1 MDLVVK
7 QITNK
12 IMKQIFRTLR
22 YVWLALLPAVI
33 LLAACAPAMPP
44 GAAETQAA
52 LVQALE
58 TARAQPTAASTTVPI
73 ATALPPDVVDM
84 GGAELVKLSGEVRSG
99 RSLLVQLDGGSQ
111 IVFSAGSVFTI
122 SEFGTDPAN
131 AKTRVQLDMGEV
143 YVALKGGSLDVIT
156 PSGSASVSGSLLGI
170 TLVPGSTELVATCM
184 EGVVILQREGVEVT
198 VPPGQRAAVS
208 NENPAPAVGGA
219 MAPAELAGW
228 AVNVTA
234 SIEVMT
240 TLVSAEQLVAMA
252 GALPMGDARGA
263 AALGTLVEQ
272 VSPDTLGLMV
282 NALPAATLGTAL
294 QVLEARAPDNPKLAE
309 MLAIVPE
316 AKLGGIVE
324 ALASTPAGS
333 AAAMSVVAQLPPERL
348 AAAVGQMSPQG
359 VGTMVGM
366 LGAPERAATL
376 KNLVAAVPEANMAT
390 LVVALSQDPAR
401 AEQAKAL
408 TFVLPPERLLK
419 ALEAVSARPDAA
431 AVLGNLTTVIP
442 KEQFDSALAAPGAQ
456 PGSVLGNAV
465 DAIKNLIA
473 PPAESAAPAQPVQ
486 PGQAPAQPAQP
497 GQAPAQPVQPPKPGQ
512 VPAQPVQPV
521 QPPKPGQVPAQ
532 PVQPPAQPVQPQ
544 PGPATAPPQFVG
556 TASP

>member
-1 MDLVVK
+1 MVK
-7 QITNK
+7 QTPIN
-12 IMKQIFRTLR
+12 IVMQIFNVLR
-22 YVWLALLPAVI
+22 FLCLAVLPAALV
-33 LLAACAPAMPP
+33 LAGCAPAAPD
-44 GAAETQAA
+44 GAAETQATLVAA
-52 LVQALE
+52 LA
-58 TARAQPTAASTTVPI
+58 TARAQPTAASTAVPV

-122 SEFGTDPAN
+122 SEFGPDPAS
-131 AKTRVQLDMGEV
+131 AQTRIELTQGEV
-143 YVALKGGSLDVIT
+143 YVALKGGSLDVVT
-156 PSGSASVSGSLLGI
+156 PSGNASVTGSLLGI
-170 TLVPGSTELVATCM
+170 TLVPGTTELVATCM
-184 EGVVILQREGVEVT
+184 DGVVKLQREGVEVT

-228 AVNVTA
+228 AVNVSE
-234 SIEVMT
+234 SIQVMT
-240 TLVSAEQLVAMA
+240 TLVSAEQLVAVA
-252 GALPMGDARGA
+252 GALPAGDARGA

-272 VSPDTLGLMV
+272 VSPETLGLMV
-282 NALPAATLGTAL
+282 TALPAATLGTAL

-324 ALASTPAGS
+324 ALAATPAGN

-390 LVVALSQDPAR
+390 VMVALSQDPAR
-401 AEQAKAL
+401 VEQAKAL
-408 TFVLPPERLLK
+408 TAALPPERLLK
-419 ALEAVSARPDAA
+419 ALQSVNNRPDAA
-431 AVLGNLTTVIP
+431 AALGTLTTVIP
-442 KEQFDSALAAPGAQ
+442 AAKLDEALASPGVTLASALGAA
-456 PGSVLGNAV
+456 VE
-465 DAIKNLIA
+465 AIKTL
-473 PPAESAAPAQPVQ
+473 VQ
-486 PGQAPAQPAQP
+486 
-497 GQAPAQPVQPPKPGQ
+497 
-512 VPAQPVQPV
+512 PAQPVQPV
-521 QPPKPGQVPAQ
+521 QP
-532 PVQPPAQPVQPQ
+532 VQPPP
-544 PGPATAPPQFVG
+544 TAQFVG

>member
-1 MDLVVK
+1 MVK
-7 QITNK
+7 QMK
-12 IMKQIFRTLR
+12 INFVMRMVKNLR
-22 YVWLALLPAVI
+22 WACMAFVPAV
-33 LLAACAPAMPP
+33 LVLAACAPAAPD

-52 LVQALE
+52 LVAALE
-58 TARAQPTAASTTVPI
+58 TARAQPTAASTAAPV

-122 SEFGTDPAN
+122 SEFGTDPAS
-131 AKTRVQLDMGEV
+131 AQTRIELTQGEV
-143 YVALKGGSLDVIT
+143 YVALKGGSLDVVT
-156 PSGSASVSGSLLGI
+156 PSGNASVTGSLLGI
-170 TLVPGSTELVATCM
+170 TLVPGTTELVATCM
-184 EGVVILQREGVEVT
+184 DGVVKLQREGVEVT

-219 MAPAELAGW
+219 MAAAELAGW
-228 AVNVTA
+228 AVNVSE
-234 SIEVMT
+234 SIQVMT
-240 TLVSAEQLVAMA
+240 TLVSAEQLVAVA
-252 GALPMGDARGA
+252 GALPAGDARGA

-272 VSPDTLGLMV
+272 VSPETLGLMV
-282 NALPAATLGTAL
+282 TALPAATLGTAL

-324 ALASTPAGS
+324 ALAATPAGN

-359 VGTMVGM
+359 VGAMVGM

-376 KNLVAAVPEANMAT
+376 KNLVAAVPEANMAN
-390 LVVALSQDPAR
+390 VMVALAQDPAR

-408 TFVLPPERLLK
+408 TAALPPERLFK
-419 ALEAVSARPDAA
+419 ALEVVSARPDSAA
-431 AVLGNLTTVIP
+431 AFGNLTIVIP
-442 KEQFDSALAAPGAQ
+442 KEQLDLALASPGTQ
-456 PGSVLGNAV
+456 SRSVLGA
-465 DAIKNLIA
+465 ALETIKNWVA
-473 PPAESAAPAQPVQ
+473 PLAVLAPA
-486 PGQAPAQPAQP
+486 AEPAS
-497 GQAPAQPVQPPKPGQ
+497 
-512 VPAQPVQPV
+512 
-521 QPPKPGQVPAQ
+521 
-532 PVQPPAQPVQPQ
+532 PAQPVQPQ

>member
-1 MDLVVK
+1 MR
-7 QITNK
+7 NYN
-12 IMKQIFRTLR
+12 TLR
-22 YVWLALLPAVI
+22 LVGCAFLPAV
-33 LLAACAPAMPP
+33 LALAACTPALPE

-52 LVQALE
+52 LVQLLE
-58 TARAQPTAASTTVPI
+58 TARAQPTAASTTVPT
-73 ATALPPDVVDM
+73 ATALPPDVVDI
-84 GGAELVKLSGEVRSG
+84 GGSELVTLSGAVRAG

-122 SEFGTDPAN
+122 SEFGADPAN

-156 PSGSASVSGSLLGI
+156 PSGSASVTGSLLGI

-184 EGVVILQREGVEVT
+184 DGVVKLQREGVEVT

-228 AVNVTA
+228 AVNVTE
-234 SIEVMT
+234 SIQVMT

-252 GALPMGDARGA
+252 GVLPVNDARGA

-272 VSPDTLGLMV
+272 VSPDTLGSLV

-324 ALASTPAGS
+324 ALAATPAGS
-333 AAAMSVVAQLPPERL
+333 AAAVSVVAQLPPERL

-359 VGTMVGM
+359 VGAMVGM
-366 LGAPERAATL
+366 LAAPERAATL

-390 LVVALSQDPAR
+390 VVVALSQDPAR

-408 TFVLPPERLLK
+408 TSVLPPERLLK

-431 AVLGNLTTVIP
+431 DVLGNLITVIP
-442 KEQFDSALAAPGAQ
+442 KEQFDSALAASGAQ
-456 PGSVLGNAV
+456 SGLGLGAALETIWNVVAATAV
-465 DAIKNLIA
+465 GA
-473 PPAESAAPAQPVQ
+473 PTAP
-486 PGQAPAQPAQP
+486 
-497 GQAPAQPVQPPKPGQ
+497 PVQPPT
-512 VPAQPVQPV
+512 
-521 QPPKPGQVPAQ
+521 
-532 PVQPPAQPVQPQ
+532 

>member
-1 MDLVVK
+1 MVK
-7 QITNK
+7 QMKIK
-12 IMKQIFRTLR
+12 IMMRIVNNLR
-22 YVWLALLPAVI
+22 WVCLVFVPAV
-33 LLAACAPAMPP
+33 LVLAACAPALPL

-52 LVQALE
+52 LVQALA
-58 TARAQPTAASTTVPI
+58 TARAQPPAAITAVPT

-84 GGAELVKLSGEVRSG
+84 GGAELVKLSGEVRAG

-131 AKTRVQLDMGEV
+131 AQTRIELTLGEV
-143 YVALKGGSLDVIT
+143 YVALKGGSLDVNT

-184 EGVVILQREGVEVT
+184 EGVVKLKREGVEVT

-208 NENPAPAVGGA
+208 NESPAPAVGGA

-252 GALPMGDARGA
+252 GALPVGDARGA
-263 AALGTLVEQ
+263 AALGTLVEK

-282 NALPAATLGTAL
+282 NALPAATLGAAL

-324 ALASTPAGS
+324 ALAATPAGN

-359 VGTMVGM
+359 VGAMVGM
-366 LGAPERAATL
+366 LAAPERAATL

-390 LVVALSQDPAR
+390 VMVALAQDPAR
-401 AEQAKAL
+401 AEQTKAL
-408 TFVLPPERLLK
+408 TAALPPERLLK
-419 ALEAVSARPDAA
+419 ALEAVNARPDAA

-442 KEQFDSALAAPGAQ
+442 KEQLDGALASSGAQ
-456 PGSVLGNAV
+456 PGSALGAAV
-465 DAIKNLIA
+465 DAIKKLV
-473 PPAESAAPAQPVQ
+473 E
-486 PGQAPAQPAQP
+486 PAQPAQP
-497 GQAPAQPVQPPKPGQ
+497 VPQPAQPAQPVPQPAQPVPQPKPGQ

-521 QPPKPGQVPAQ
+521 QPPVQ
-532 PVQPPAQPVQPQ
+532 PVQPVQPK
-544 PGPATAPPQFVG
+544 PGQATAPPAPPPQFVG

>member
-1 MDLVVK
+1 MR
-7 QITNK
+7 NYN
-12 IMKQIFRTLR
+12 TLR
-22 YVWLALLPAVI
+22 LVGCAFLPAV
-33 LLAACAPAMPP
+33 LALAACTPALPP

-58 TARAQPTAASTTVPI
+58 TARAQPTAASTAVPT
-73 ATALPPDVVDM
+73 ATALPPDVVDI
-84 GGAELVKLSGEVRSG
+84 GGSELVTLSGAVRAG

-122 SEFGTDPAN
+122 SEFGADPAN

-156 PSGSASVSGSLLGI
+156 PSGSASVTGSLLGI

-184 EGVVILQREGVEVT
+184 EGVVKLQREGVEVI

-228 AVNVTA
+228 AVNVTE
-234 SIEVMT
+234 SIQVMT
-240 TLVSAEQLVAMA
+240 SLVSAEQLVAMA
-252 GALPMGDARGA
+252 GVLPANDARGA

-272 VSPDTLGLMV
+272 VSPDTLGSLV

-324 ALASTPAGS
+324 ALAATPAGS
-333 AAAMSVVAQLPPERL
+333 AAAVSVVAQLPPERL

-359 VGTMVGM
+359 VGAMVGM
-366 LGAPERAATL
+366 LAAPERAATL

-390 LVVALSQDPAR
+390 VVVALSQDPAR

-408 TFVLPPERLLK
+408 TSVLPPERLLK

-442 KEQFDSALAAPGAQ
+442 KEQFDIALTAPGAQ
-456 PGSVLGNAV
+456 PGSILGTAV

-473 PPAESAAPAQPVQ
+473 PPAQPAQPVQ
-486 PGQAPAQPAQP
+486 PM
-497 GQAPAQPVQPPKPGQ
+497 QPPKPG
-512 VPAQPVQPV
+512 
-521 QPPKPGQVPAQ
+521 
-532 PVQPPAQPVQPQ
+532 QPPAQPVQ
-544 PGPATAPPQFVG
+544 PPQFVG

>member
-1 MDLVVK
+1 MGWMDLVVK

-12 IMKQIFRTLR
+12 IMNQIFRTLR

-52 LVQALE
+52 LVQALA
-58 TARAQPTAASTTVPI
+58 TARAQPPAASTAVPT

-84 GGAELVKLSGEVRSG
+84 GGAELVTLSGEVRAG

-131 AKTRVQLDMGEV
+131 AQTRIELTLGEV

-184 EGVVILQREGVEVT
+184 EGVVKLQREGIEVT

-208 NENPAPAVGGA
+208 NESPAPAVGGA

-234 SIEVMT
+234 SIQVMT

-252 GALPMGDARGA
+252 GALPVGDARGA
-263 AALGTLVEQ
+263 AALGTLVEK

-324 ALASTPAGS
+324 ALAATPAGN

-348 AAAVGQMSPQG
+348 AAAVGQLSPQG
-359 VGTMVGM
+359 VGAMVGM
-366 LGAPERAATL
+366 LAAPERAATL
-376 KNLVAAVPEANMAT
+376 RNLVAAVPEANMAT
-390 LVVALSQDPAR
+390 VIVALAQDPAR
-401 AEQAKAL
+401 AEQAK
-408 TFVLPPERLLK
+408 TFAAALPPERLRK
-419 ALEAVSARPDAA
+419 GLEAVIARPDAA
-431 AVLGNLTTVIP
+431 AALGNLTNVIP
-442 KEQFDSALAAPGAQ
+442 KEQLDGALAS
-456 PGSVLGNAV
+456 SV
-465 DAIKNLIA
+465 
-473 PPAESAAPAQPVQ
+473 AQPVSILGAAVDIIKKLVEPAAAVVPAATEPQ
-486 PGQAPAQPAQP
+486 AKPAQATAPAAQP
-497 GQAPAQPVQPPKPGQ
+497 PTQ
-512 VPAQPVQPV
+512 
-521 QPPKPGQVPAQ
+521 
-532 PVQPPAQPVQPQ
+532 
-544 PGPATAPPQFVG
+544 PPQFVG

>member
-1 MDLVVK
+1 MVRVDLMVK
-7 QITNK
+7 QMKIK
-12 IMKQIFRTLR
+12 IMMRIVKNLR
-22 YVWLALLPAVI
+22 LVCMAFVPAV
-33 LLAACAPAMPP
+33 LVLAACAPAVPD

-52 LVQALE
+52 LVAALE
-58 TARAQPTAASTTVPI
+58 TARAQPTAASTAAPV

-122 SEFGTDPAN
+122 SEFGTDPAS
-131 AKTRVQLDMGEV
+131 AQTRIELTQGEV
-143 YVALKGGSLDVIT
+143 YVALKGGSLDVVT
-156 PSGSASVSGSLLGI
+156 PSGNASVTGSLLGI
-170 TLVPGSTELVATCM
+170 TLVPGTTELVATCM
-184 EGVVILQREGVEVT
+184 DGVVKLQREGVEVT

-219 MAPAELAGW
+219 MAAAELAGW
-228 AVNVTA
+228 AVNVSE
-234 SIEVMT
+234 SIQVMT
-240 TLVSAEQLVAMA
+240 TLVSAEQLVAVA
-252 GALPMGDARGA
+252 GALPAGDARGA

-272 VSPDTLGLMV
+272 VSPETLGLMV
-282 NALPAATLGTAL
+282 TALPAATLGTAL

-324 ALASTPAGS
+324 ALAATPAGN

-359 VGTMVGM
+359 VGAMVGM

-390 LVVALSQDPAR
+390 VMVALSQDPAR
-401 AEQAKAL
+401 VEQAKAL
-408 TFVLPPERLLK
+408 TAALPPERLLK
-419 ALEAVSARPDAA
+419 ALESVNTRPDAA
-431 AVLGNLTTVIP
+431 AALGTLVKVIP
-442 KEQFDSALAAPGAQ
+442 AAKLDEAVASVGGQSGSLGETLQNIFSNATDVPTTAVAPAATDKPAVGATAQ
-456 PGSVLGNAV
+456 PNPTAL
-465 DAIKNLIA
+465 
-473 PPAESAAPAQPVQ
+473 
-486 PGQAPAQPAQP
+486 
-497 GQAPAQPVQPPKPGQ
+497 PPKPGQ
-512 VPAQPVQPV
+512 P
-521 QPPKPGQVPAQ
+521 
-532 PVQPPAQPVQPQ
+532 
-544 PGPATAPPQFVG
+544 TAPPAPTAPPPPPTQFVG

>member
-1 MDLVVK
+1 MVRVDLMVK
-7 QITNK
+7 QMKIK
-12 IMKQIFRTLR
+12 IMMRIVNNLR
-22 YVWLALLPAVI
+22 WVCLVFVPAV
-33 LLAACAPAMPP
+33 LVLAACAPAMPP
-44 GAAETQAA
+44 GAVETQAA
-52 LVQALE
+52 LVQALA
-58 TARAQPTAASTTVPI
+58 TARAQPPVATIAVPT

-84 GGAELVKLSGEVRSG
+84 GGAELVKLSGEVRAG

-111 IVFSAGSVFTI
+111 IVFSAGSVFSI
-122 SEFGTDPAN
+122 SEFGTDPAQ
-131 AKTRVQLDMGEV
+131 AQTRIELTLGEV

-170 TLVPGSTELVATCM
+170 TLAPGSTELVATCM
-184 EGVVILQREGVEVT
+184 EGVVKLQREGVEVT

-208 NENPAPAVGGA
+208 NESPAPALGGA
-219 MAPAELAGW
+219 MAPGELAGW

-234 SIEVMT
+234 SIQVMT

-282 NALPAATLGTAL
+282 NALPATTLGTAL

-324 ALASTPAGS
+324 ALAATPAGN

-359 VGTMVGM
+359 VGAMVGM

-376 KNLVAAVPEANMAT
+376 KNLVAAVPEANMAN
-390 LVVALSQDPAR
+390 VMVALAQDPAR

-408 TFVLPPERLLK
+408 TAALPPERLLK
-419 ALEAVSARPDAA
+419 ALEVVSARPDAA
-431 AVLGNLTTVIP
+431 AAFGNLTIVIP
-442 KEQFDSALAAPGAQ
+442 KEQLDLALASPGSQ
-456 PGSVLGNAV
+456 PGSVIGAALET
-465 DAIKNLIA
+465 IKNLVA
-473 PPAESAAPAQPVQ
+473 PPVVAAPAA
-486 PGQAPAQPAQP
+486 GGAPAVGAP
-497 GQAPAQPVQPPKPGQ
+497 PAQPVQPPKPGQ
-512 VPAQPVQPV
+512 APAQPVQPVQPV
-521 QPPKPGQVPAQ
+521 QPPKPGQAPAQ
-532 PVQPPAQPVQPQ
+532 PVQPVQPQ